1 MFIFIACKA
10 TRSTNATVVNKE
22 KGSCEKQGVYY
33 NTSKY
38 KYASIKEKYEVLF
51 DSLLGKPV
59 IEYFC
64 NTNIQGLPTVK
75 IKKTRDFFTKE
86 KIDYWEVHSLAPLFI
101 NLDNFDGVYSFRTYR
116 SGMPSMRFF
125 GGNFHNLFLL
135 ADDTYY
141 RLTSDSITNIEL
153 IEEHLT
159 TSFDVREICMMKKFY
174 TSNSIQDYSTVLPA
188 YFIRKDK
195 EVLFDAFPEEFC
207 SK

>member
-1 MFIFIACKA
+1 
-10 TRSTNATVVNKE
+10 
-22 KGSCEKQGVYY
+22 
-33 NTSKY
+33 
-38 KYASIKEKYEVLF
+38 
-51 DSLLGKPV
+51 
-59 IEYFC
+59 
-64 NTNIQGLPTVK
+64 
-75 IKKTRDFFTKE
+75 
-86 KIDYWEVHSLAPLFI
+86 
-101 NLDNFDGVYSFRTYR
+101 
-116 SGMPSMRFF
+116 MPSMRFF